1 MNTARIQAML
11 VTDLDGTLLGSGG
24 RLSPVDREALMA
36 LEAFGVAR
44 VVATGR
50 SLYSLQQAVGN
61 DLPVDY
67 VVFSM
72 GSGIITY
79 PEARLIRK
87 VDMIPQEVSGA
98 VEIFMG
104 LELDFMLHQPVP
116 DNHCFRYHATG
127 RDNPDFYRRLQR
139 YEKFA
144 RPLEHLPHV
153 WGPASQLLAVVNHDT
168 INAVMPVLRQQLAGY
183 SVIRSTSPLDGVS
196 AWVEVFARGVSKSQ
210 SVGWLAERLHVRRD
224 HIVAVG
230 NDYNDLDLLEWAG
243 TGYLVDNAPAVLKS
257 RFPSVASHDHGGVAE
272 AVHRWLISHF
282 I

>member
-1 MNTARIQAML
+1 MNTVRIQAML
-11 VTDLDGTLLGSGG
+11 VTDLDGTLLDSGG

-36 LEAFGVAR
+36 LEAIGVAR

-87 VDMIPQEVSGA
+87 VDMTPQEVSGA

-144 RPLEHLPHV
+144 RPLERLPHG

-168 INAVMPVLRQQLAGY
+168 INDVMPVLRQQFAGY

-196 AWVEVFARGVSKSQ
+196 AWVEVFSSGVSKSQ
-210 SVGWLAERLHVRRD
+210 SVGWLADRLHVRRD